1 MHRVLNYSVP
11 IQSNTDSKVCLGDVD
26 VRKKLCGSQ
35 SRKKKTSVPS
45 CILLPPSPLATKTAS
60 GCFAEMKNLA
70 LNRKNPGAGP
80 GRCVEV
86 AASLAAC
93 FYRLFP
99 VKVRSPSIRAG
110 TVTYSQRGLPE
121 TLQAGRDGGAAK
133 APLA

>member
-1 MHRVLNYSVP
+1 MVHKAEKRKENFSSKLHPVAAVAL
-11 IQSNTDSKVCLGDVD
+11 SNQDG
-26 VRKKLCGSQ
+26 
-35 SRKKKTSVPS
+35 
-45 CILLPPSPLATKTAS
+45 A

-121 TLQAGRDGGAAK
+121 TLQDGRGGGQQKPRRPEACRR
-133 APLA
+133 